1 MSGKIDEKKNIVLV
15 FLTGFIRVRGV
26 VNWSS
31 ISFIGFILGMSS
43 LDLFSYIVPLVVF
56 IVATFCIL
64 SFTFAIN
71 NYYDVDSDRKNLRKI
86 RINAIASG
94 IISKQTA
101 AFLIITF
108 VVISLVISILFK
120 FEVFLLCTL
129 LLGWMWVYSSPPL
142 RLKGRPG
149 FDIMWHFFGF
159 VLLVIW
165 GSFIAGSIELINW
178 LVAISIGIFSCIAQV
193 WNHIN
198 DYSSDK
204 DSGTVTFA
212 VWAGFD
218 TAKKTLKMIVIIHMI
233 FLTPL
238 ILLYS
243 LSYLP
248 TILVLIAGVI
258 MGLVGV
264 ISKKD
269 SLESSV
275 YYFPVVFGGAVY
287 ISCLIYHIN
296 DLLGEPTLGL
306 LHSIGII

>member
-15 FLTGFIRVRGV
+15 FLTGFIRIRGV

-31 ISFIGFILGMSS
+31 FSFIGFILGMSS
-43 LDLFSYIVPLVVF
+43 LDISSYIVPLIIFAVT
-56 IVATFCIL
+56 IICIL

-71 NYYDVDSDRKNLRKI
+71 NYHDVDSDRKNLKKI
-86 RINAIASG
+86 QINAIASG
-94 IISKQTA
+94 IITKQTA
-101 AFLIITF
+101 AILIITF

-120 FEVFLLCTL
+120 FEIFLLCIL
-129 LLGWMWVYSSPPL
+129 ILAWMWAYSSPPL
-142 RLKGRPG
+142 RVKGKPG
-149 FDIMWHFFGF
+149 FDIIWHFFGF
-159 VLLVIW
+159 VLLVMW
-165 GSFIAGSIELINW
+165 GSYISGSISLVNW

-204 DSGTVTFA
+204 DSGTLTFA

-218 TAKKTLKMIVIIHMI
+218 TAKKTLKIIVLLHII
-233 FLTPL
+233 FLIPL

-243 LSYLP
+243 LNYVL
-248 TILVLIAGVI
+248 TIIILILGVI
-258 MGLVGV
+258 IGLVGV

-269 SLESSV
+269 SLESSM

-287 ISCLIYHIN
+287 ISCIVSHIN

>member
-1 MSGKIDEKKNIVLV
+1 MINDIKRKNIVLV
-15 FLTGFIRVRGV
+15 FLTEFIRITDVASWFAMSFLGFLLGV
-26 VNWSS
+26 S
-31 ISFIGFILGMSS
+31 ILSFNRYIIPLFVFMVSTFFIG
-43 LDLFSYIVPLVVF
+43 
-56 IVATFCIL
+56 

-71 NYYDVDSDRKNLRKI
+71 NYYDVDSDRKNPR
-86 RINAIASG
+86 RMHINAIASG
-94 IISKQTA
+94 KISKKTGFLLNLI
-101 AFLIITF
+101 FLIIPLF
-108 VVISLVISILFK
+108 VCLLFQDIK
-120 FEVFLLCTL
+120 VFLFCAFL
-129 LLGWMWVYSSPPL
+129 LFSGWAYSAPPL
-142 RLKGRPG
+142 RVKGRPG
-149 FDIMWHFFGF
+149 FDIIWHFFGF

-233 FLTPL
+233 FLIPL

-248 TILVLIAGVI
+248 TILILIAGVI
-258 MGLVGV
+258 IGLVGV

-269 SLESSV
+269 TLESSV